1 MIKFAWKN
9 GGWLFGLTLFAFPEF
24 FISFNNNSTVS
35 VIQALYVD
43 IYGAALI

>member
-1 MIKFAWKN
+1 MIKFAWMN
-9 GGWLFGLTLFAFPEF
+9 GGFLLGSTLFAYPEF

-35 VIQALYVD
+35 VIQALYVN